1 MDHSPDA
8 LEEMVFIL
16 KNTSCPTP
24 PPPPPTP
31 HPSGCPGKLD
41 YWFSI
46 FEGETNSYGLLT
58 LGTTSELTIS
68 RASSLNLLLYHSS
81 SSENSTLNSV
91 H

>member
-1 MDHSPDA
+1 MH
-8 LEEMVFIL
+8 L
-16 KNTSCPTP
+16 KKWFLSWKTP
-24 PPPPPTP
+24 AAPPHPHPLPPTP
-31 HPSGCPGKLD
+31 HPPGCPGKLE